1 MAAFTA
7 QDVKALR
14 EKTGCG
20 MMDCKKALTNADGDM
35 DKAVDFLREQ
45 GLAKQAKKASRVAA
59 EGVAYACTNDDLS
72 VGVVVEVNAET
83 DFVAKNDSFM
93 DFVKACANT
102 IIEQNPADVEAL
114 LALKA
119 SGSDQTIA
127 EMLQEKV
134 LTIGENIQIR
144 RFERMEGACVAYVH
158 AGGKIGVLVNFDT
171 DLAAKPEFV
180 AYGKDVA
187 MQIAALN
194 TPYLNESEVPAEI
207 IEHEKE
213 VMRQQVILRRL
224 LTKSLW
230 VRLASS
236 TRRTASS
243 IRNSLRTTRLTLSS
257 THRTLLTSL
266 AVLSKSRSSFVLKRA
281 KALKSVRTTLLQ
293 KLQVWLNNCFDIQ
306 SIIIRAE
313 IKFSALFVCLK
324 LNLIIKIRNSNLLR
338 NNHLKNIQLSTLSP
352 STIKALSAI
361 SASGESL

>member
-20 MMDCKKALTNADGDM
+20 MMDCKKALTQAEGDM
-35 DKAVDFLREQ
+35 DKAIDFLREQ
-45 GLAKQAKKASRVAA
+45 GLAKQAKKASRIAA
-59 EGVAYACTNDDLS
+59 EGVAYAVTSDDNT
-72 VGVVVEVNAET
+72 VGVVIEVNAET

-102 IIEQNPADVEAL
+102 VIKENPADVEAL

-119 SGSDQTIA
+119 DGSDQTVA

-194 TPYLNESEVPAEI
+194 TPYLNKDEVPAEV

-213 VMRQQVILRRL
+213 VMRQQVINEGKPEAIADKIVMGKINKYYKENCLVDQEFVKDNKL
-224 LTKSLW
+224 SVGQYTKN
-230 VRLASS
+230 
-236 TRRTASS
+236 TAKELGGS
-243 IRNSLRTTRLTLSS
+243 I
-257 THRTLLTSL
+257 
-266 AVLSKSRSSFVLKRA
+266 
-281 KALKSVRTTLLQ
+281 
-293 KLQVWLNNCFDIQ
+293 
-306 SIIIRAE
+306 E
-313 IKFSALFVCLK
+313 IKKFVRFEK
-324 LNLIIKIRNSNLLR
+324 GEGIEKR
-338 NNHLKNIQLSTLSP
+338 QDDF
-352 STIKALSAI
+352 AAEV
-361 SASGESL
+361 ASMVQ